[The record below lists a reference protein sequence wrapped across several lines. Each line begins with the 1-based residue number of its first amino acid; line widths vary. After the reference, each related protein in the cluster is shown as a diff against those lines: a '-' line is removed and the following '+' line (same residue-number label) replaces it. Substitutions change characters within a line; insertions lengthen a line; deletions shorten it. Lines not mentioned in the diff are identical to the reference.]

1 MQTLKI
7 NLHGESWT
15 LKKFECS
22 EEDLHEC
29 LKVADKMKLT
39 LAQALLDPFFYYYL
53 KIASFPSVEHLPGK
67 KISGL
72 LNSPKNQIEILLD
85 GKKISKL
92 QIQDLNQEQLLFPLY
107 KIHKTEITEEYSP
120 GIYVE
125 QKAIGFI
132 ASYEI
137 KLEHFT
143 IDDLQFNLI
152 QFNDKLLLQ
161 KPSYQN
167 KKVLLRK
174 KETLLIYQNS
184 FEAEASNSI

>member
-15 LKKFECS
+15 LNKFECS
-22 EEDLHEC
+22 VEDYSEC
-29 LKVADKMKLT
+29 LKIATKMKLP
-39 LAQALLDPFFYYYL
+39 LVKALLDPFFYYNL
-53 KIASFPSVEHLPGK
+53 KIPSIKSVERLPGK
-67 KISGL
+67 KCSGL
-72 LNSPKNQIEILLD
+72 FDTPKNQIEILLD
-85 GKKISKL
+85 GKKIKKL
-92 QIQDLNQEQLLFPLY
+92 HIKDLNQEQLLFPLY
-107 KIHKTEITEEYSP
+107 NIYTTTITENYSP

-137 KLEHFT
+137 KMEEFT
-143 IDDLQFNLI
+143 IEALQFHLLK
-152 QFNDKLLLQ
+152 FNDKQLLQ

-167 KKVLLRK
+167 RKVLFRK

-184 FEAEASNSI
+184 FEIL

>member
-22 EEDLHEC
+22 EEDLNDC
-29 LKVADKMKLT
+29 LKVAAKMKLP
-39 LAQALLDPFFYYYL
+39 LVKALLDPFFYYYL
-53 KIASFPSVEHLPGK
+53 KRPTIQSVEHLHGI

-72 LNSPKNQIEILLD
+72 LNTPKNQIEILLD
-85 GKKISKL
+85 GKKIRKL
-92 QIQDLNQEQLLFPLY
+92 QFKDFNQEQLLFPIY
-107 KIHKTEITEEYSP
+107 NIQKTEITQDYLP

-137 KLEHFT
+137 KVDYFT
-143 IDDLQFNLI
+143 IDDLQFNLL
-152 QFNDKLLLQ
+152 QFNDNLLLQ
-161 KPSYQN
+161 KPAYQN
-167 KKVLLRK
+167 KKVFFRK

-184 FEAEASNSI
+184 FEIL

>member
-22 EEDLHEC
+22 EVDLNEC
-29 LKVADKMKLT
+29 LKVAAKMKVPLVK
-39 LAQALLDPFFYYYL
+39 AVLDPFFYYYL
-53 KIASFPSVEHLPGK
+53 KIPTIPSVEHLPDK
-67 KISGL
+67 KWTGL
-72 LNSPKNQIEILLD
+72 LNTPKNQIEIVLD
-85 GKKISKL
+85 GKKIIKL
-92 QIQDLNQEQLLFPLY
+92 HIKDLNQEQLLFPLY
-107 KIHKTEITEEYSP
+107 NLQKTEITENYSP

-137 KLEHFT
+137 KVEHFS
-143 IDDLQFNLI
+143 IEELQFHLL
-152 QFNDKLLLQ
+152 QLNDKLLLQ

-167 KKVLLRK
+167 KKVLFRK

-184 FEAEASNSI
+184 FEVI

>member
-22 EEDLHEC
+22 AEDLNAC
-29 LKVADKMKLT
+29 LKVADKMKLP
-39 LAQALLDPFFYYYL
+39 LIKALLDPFFYYYL
-53 KIASFPSVEHLPGK
+53 KIAAIPSTEHLPGN
-67 KISGL
+67 KITGL
-72 LNSPKNQIEILLD
+72 LSTPNNQIEILLD

-92 QIQDLNQEQLLFPLY
+92 HIKDLNQEQLLFPLY
-107 KIHKTEITEEYSP
+107 NVHKIEIKENYSP

-137 KLEHFT
+137 KLDSFT
-143 IDDLQFNLI
+143 IDDLQFNLL
-152 QFNDKLLLQ
+152 QFNDKQLLQ
-161 KPSYQN
+161 KPTYQN
-167 KKVLLRK
+167 KKVLFRK
-174 KETLLIYQNS
+174 KETLLIYQNG
-184 FEAEASNSI
+184 FEIP

>member
-22 EEDLHEC
+22 EEDFNKC
-29 LKVADKMKLT
+29 LRVAAKMKVPLV
-39 LAQALLDPFFYYYL
+39 QALLNPFFYYYL
-53 KIASFPSVEHLPGK
+53 KIPTIPSIEHLPGK
-67 KISGL
+67 KWSGL
-72 LNSPKNQIEILLD
+72 LNTPKNQVEIILD
-85 GKKISKL
+85 GKKIIKL
-92 QIQDLNQEQLLFPLY
+92 HFKDFNQEQLLFPLY
-107 KIHKTEITEEYSP
+107 NIHKTEITENNKP

-137 KLEHFT
+137 KVEHFT
-143 IDDLQFNLI
+143 IDDLQFHLL

-161 KPSYQN
+161 KPNYLN
-167 KKVLLRK
+167 KKVLFRK

-184 FEAEASNSI
+184 FEVI

>member
-15 LKKFECS
+15 LKKFEYS
-22 EEDLHEC
+22 EEDFNEC
-29 LKVADKMKLT
+29 LKVAAKMKVPLV
-39 LAQALLDPFFYYYL
+39 QALLNPFFYYYL
-53 KIASFPSVEHLPGK
+53 KIPTIPSIEHLPGK
-67 KISGL
+67 KWTGL
-72 LNSPKNQIEILLD
+72 LDTPKNQVEIILD
-85 GKKISKL
+85 GKKIIKL
-92 QIQDLNQEQLLFPLY
+92 HIKDLNQEQLLFPLY
-107 KIHKTEITEEYSP
+107 NLHKTEITENYSP

-137 KLEHFT
+137 KVEGFT
-143 IDDLQFNLI
+143 VDDLQFHLL
-152 QFNDKLLLQ
+152 QFNDKQLLQ

-167 KKVLLRK
+167 KKVIFRK

-184 FEAEASNSI
+184 FEVI

>member
-22 EEDLHEC
+22 EEDLVEC
-29 LKVADKMKLT
+29 MKVAAKMKLS
-39 LAQALLDPFFYYYL
+39 LKEALLNPFFYYNL
-53 KIASFPSVEHLPGK
+53 RLPKIPSLENLPGK

-72 LNSPKNQIEILLD
+72 LNTPKNQIEILVD
-85 GKKISKL
+85 GKKIRKHHFA
-92 QIQDLNQEQLLFPLY
+92 DLLLLFPIFEVDRVSMLVD
-107 KIHKTEITEEYSP
+107 YSP

-132 ASYEI
+132 ASYEL
-137 KLEHFT
+137 KVEAVN
-143 IDDLQFNLI
+143 IDDLHFTLLE
-152 QFNDKLLLQ
+152 FKDKILLQ
-161 KPSYQN
+161 KPTYQN
-167 KKVLLRK
+167 KNMLFRR

-184 FEAEASNSI
+184 FEV

>member
-22 EEDLHEC
+22 EEDLVAC
-29 LKVADKMKLT
+29 MKVAEKMKIPLVK
-39 LAQALLDPFFYYYL
+39 AVLDPFFYYYL
-53 KIASFPSVEHLPGK
+53 KIPSIPSVEHLPGI

-72 LNSPKNQIEILLD
+72 LNTPKNQIEILLD
-85 GKKISKL
+85 GKKIRKFH
-92 QIQDLNQEQLLFPLY
+92 IKDLNQEQLLFPLY
-107 KIHKTEITEEYSP
+107 TVHKSEITELYSP

-137 KLEHFT
+137 QLDSFT
-143 IDDLQFNLI
+143 IDDLQLKLLD
-152 QFNDKLLLQ
+152 FNDKLLLQ
-161 KPSYQN
+161 KPTYQN
-167 KKVLLRK
+167 KNMIFRK

-184 FEAEASNSI
+184 FEVF

>member
-1 MQTLKI
+1 MQNLKI

-22 EEDLHEC
+22 EADLNDC
-29 LKVADKMKLT
+29 LKVAVRMKVPLVK
-39 LAQALLDPFFYYYL
+39 ALLDPFFYYYL
-53 KIASFPSVEHLPGK
+53 KIPTIQSVEHLPGNK
-67 KISGL
+67 WSGL
-72 LNSPKNQIEILLD
+72 LNTPKNQIEIILD
-85 GKKISKL
+85 GKKIKKL
-92 QIQDLNQEQLLFPLY
+92 HIKDLNQEQLLFPLY
-107 KIHKTEITEEYSP
+107 NIQKTEITENFGP

-137 KLEHFT
+137 KVDRFD
-143 IDDLQFNLI
+143 IDNLQFNLL
-152 QFNDKLLLQ
+152 QFNYKQLLQ

-167 KKVLLRK
+167 KKVVFRK

-184 FEAEASNSI
+184 FEIL

>member
-1 MQTLKI
+1 MHQLKI

-22 EEDLHEC
+22 EEDFSEC
-29 LKVADKMKLT
+29 LKVAAKMERSLT
-39 LAQALLDPFFYYYL
+39 QALLDPFFYYYL
-53 KIASFPSVEHLPGK
+53 KIPSIPSVEHLPGI

-72 LNSPKNQIEILLD
+72 LNTPKNQIEILLD
-85 GKKISKL
+85 GKKIRKL
-92 QIQDLNQEQLLFPLY
+92 HIKDFNQEQLLFPLY
-107 KIHKTEITEEYSP
+107 TVHKTEIIEEYSP

-137 KLEHFT
+137 KLDHFT
-143 IDDLQFNLI
+143 IDDLQFHLF
-152 QFNDKLLLQ
+152 QFNDKQLLQ
-161 KPSYQN
+161 KPTYQN
-167 KKVLLRK
+167 KNFLFRK

-184 FEAEASNSI
+184 FEIL